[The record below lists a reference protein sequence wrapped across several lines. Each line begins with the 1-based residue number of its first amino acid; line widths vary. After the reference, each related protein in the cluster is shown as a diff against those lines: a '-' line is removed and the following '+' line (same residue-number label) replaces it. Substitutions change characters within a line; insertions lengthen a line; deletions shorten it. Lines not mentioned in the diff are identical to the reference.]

1 MNSKIEILKVP
12 DSAIFVVIKES
23 LTKIDMKSFLEE
35 NQQILE
41 FPKLRFVFDIPEQ
54 KLDLIESIK
63 LFCDLKQIKF
73 KILDY
78 NTNFFIATK
87 ADSQRLV
94 EQNPTLNWTNYKSN
108 FYYKIVSKEDLEVQ
122 KILKNFMLNS
132 FGVDFVYENGR
143 VLPKKNDQKQ
153 EKIENN
159 FAKAL
164 ANPNLEMVLVSK
176 NNSDL
181 VGCYALIS
189 LNKDLQLYSVAGMST
204 LKMCVEKKL
213 PILMSSLLS
222 IFNNSKKYEHFEK
235 LTLSNSKQK
244 VSEIYKNLGL
254 AKNND
259 RKGLILEI
267 IK

>member
-1 MNSKIEILKVP
+1 MNSKIEVLKVP
-12 DSAIFVVIKES
+12 DSAVFVVIKENV
-23 LTKIDMKSFLEE
+23 TKSDLKYFLEE

-41 FPKLRFVFDIPEQ
+41 FPKLRFVFDIPEIKPILVQ
-54 KLDLIESIK
+54 TLK
-63 LFCDLKQIKF
+63 LFCDSKQIKS

-78 NTNFFIATK
+78 NTNFFVATK
-87 ADSQRLV
+87 VDSKRLT
-94 EQNPTLNWTNYKSN
+94 EQNPTINWLNYKSN
-108 FYYKIVSKEDLEVQ
+108 FSYKIVSKEDLKAQE
-122 KILKNFMLNS
+122 ILKNFMLNS
-132 FGVDFVYENGR
+132 FGVDFVYENDK

-153 EKIENN
+153 QKITNN
-159 FAKAL
+159 FAEAFG
-164 ANPNLEMVLVSK
+164 NPSLEMILVSK

-181 VGCYALIS
+181 VGCYALAG
-189 LNKDLQLYSVAGMST
+189 LNKDLQLYSVAGMSS

-254 AKNND
+254 AKNYD

-267 IK
+267 TK